1 MQALLDYFSIDTPRE
16 LWWLIF
22 GLVAQCMF
30 FMRFLVQWVS
40 SEKARASVMP
50 HAFWW
55 FSLLGGLMLLIY
67 GFEQREPI
75 IILGQ
80 SVGIVIYLRNLWF
93 IYGVKL

>member
-1 MQALLDYFSIDTPRE
+1 MQALLEFFEIDTARE
-16 LWWLIF
+16 LWWLGF
-22 GLVAQCMF
+22 GIAAQCMF
-30 FMRFLVQWVS
+30 FMRFLVQWIS

-50 HAFWW
+50 RAFWW
-55 FSLLGGLMLLIY
+55 FSLIGGMMLLVY

-93 IYGVKL
+93 IYGLKV

>member
-1 MQALLDYFSIDTPRE
+1 MQAVLEFFEIDTQRE

-22 GLVAQCMF
+22 GIAAQCMF
-30 FMRFLVQWVS
+30 FMRFLVQWIS
-40 SEKARASVMP
+40 SERARASVMP

-55 FSLLGGLMLLIY
+55 FSLLGGVMLLVY

-80 SVGIVIYLRNLWF
+80 SVGIIIYLRNLWF